1 MQVDRGTEKSR
12 SLLGRILVRAVCLVV
27 AGVTLSG
34 CIIAPYPGYYRPQPR
49 YFYYR

>member
-1 MQVDRGTEKSR
+1 MQDHRGTKRSR
-12 SLLGRILVRAVCLVV
+12 SILGRNLARAVCLIV

-34 CIIAPYPGYYRPQPR
+34 CIVAPYPGYYRPYPR